1 MNKDMNSSGDDELL
15 QMKKKFSE
23 MPLQY
28 GEDQWPASVLACM
41 NEMRKQ
47 HQFHDLVLLTDEH
60 EIPAHGAVLACM
72 SPFFSEVV
80 NREEKRRSGVLK
92 TTVDGVSA
100 ATIEALVNFAYTGK
114 IEVCSELVS
123 EVYHV
128 AKEWKV
134 PRLKKACATHM
145 LDNMNTRNCL
155 EIRSLATTEGD
166 EELISIVDQ
175 FIKGN
180 VDEITSTSDFCQ
192 LPFMKLE
199 VISNKSSISLS
210 DRQIF
215 EAAVEWVRRTMKGGI
230 ELSELISEPQTLLL
244 SGNNLLKNITEV
256 DELSSEVMDT
266 YDIDVSKVGVY
277 TPDKKSGRVG
287 HQNGSGNGHSSNG
300 STTPRKLIMT
310 PGDAP
315 KQSKVA
321 HKKWKVIAS
330 TSMADEHYVALTV
343 LDNQLATL
351 VLYEKRIKPKH
362 KHRPSRSFSIEKD
375 ALHPTLSSMKLPR
388 CAVGIAEFKG
398 RLIVA
403 GGYNQGKFH
412 STVEAFDPTTNKWEF
427 LSRMYGPRGRFQ
439 LCPVNGV
446 LLAIGGSDGNCELK
460 SCESFDTLTKWVRAP
475 DMPGARTCFGATMVD
490 NKVYVIGGAS
500 GSQGTKDCLRY
511 DPSSSTWSSIAP
523 LNEGRAQVG
532 VCSARGHIYAIGGS
546 DAWNCYNSVEVY
558 HPDEDQ
564 WKYLSPMKTCRRGA
578 GTCTLEGKVYA
589 VGGSDGQTV
598 LDTVECYDH
607 EREEWAPVASM
618 ATPRVNVGVGVIDGK
633 IYAVGGFSGKEFL
646 NSVELYDPMQNRWY
660 QTARHLRAP
669 VTASP
674 PLSPVMSSPHN
685 GAAKAIVPQEH
696 SNGNGATST
705 TNGKSSSTNGKIAAD
720 NIETLTLP
728 VA

>member
-1 MNKDMNSSGDDELL
+1 MNNNMNSGDDDLL

-23 MPLQY
+23 TPLQY

-72 SPFFSEVV
+72 SPFFNEVV

-114 IEVCSELVS
+114 IEVSSELVG

-134 PRLKKACATHM
+134 PRIKKACATHM

-155 EIRSLATTEGD
+155 EIRSLATAEMD
-166 EELISIVDQ
+166 EELMSIVDQ
-175 FIKGN
+175 FIKVN

-199 VISNKSSISLS
+199 VISAKSSISMS

-215 EAAVEWVRRTMKGGI
+215 EAAVEWVRRTMKGGV

-266 YDIDVSKVGVY
+266 YDIDMSKVGVY
-277 TPDKKSGRVG
+277 TPDKKSIKIG
-287 HQNGSGNGHSSNG
+287 HQNGSGNGHTGQVGNG

-315 KQSKVA
+315 KQSQLA
-321 HKKWKVIAS
+321 LNKWKVIAS
-330 TSMADEHYVALTV
+330 TSMADAHYVALTV

-375 ALHPTLSSMKLPR
+375 ALHPPLSSMTLPR
-388 CAVGIAEFKG
+388 SAVGIAEYKG

-412 STVEAFDPTTNKWEF
+412 STVEAFDPTTNKWQF
-427 LSRMYGPRGRFQ
+427 LGRMSGPRGRFQ
-439 LCPVNGV
+439 LCQVNGV
-446 LLAIGGSDGNCELK
+446 LLAAGGSDGNCELK
-460 SCESFDTLTKWVRAP
+460 SCETFDTLTKWARAP
-475 DMPGARTCFGATMVD
+475 EMPVPRTCYGATVVNDKM
-490 NKVYVIGGAS
+490 YVIGGAS
-500 GSQGTKDCLRY
+500 GSQGMKNCLQY
-511 DPSSSTWSSIAP
+511 DPSVSTWSSIAP

-532 VCSARGHIYAIGGS
+532 VCSTKGRIYAVGGS

-558 HPDEDQ
+558 HPEEDM
-564 WKYLSPMKTCRRGA
+564 WKYVAPMKTCRRGA

-598 LDTVECYDH
+598 LDTVECYDP

-618 ATPRVNVGVGVIDGK
+618 ATPRVNVGVGVVDGK

-646 NSVELYDPMQNRWY
+646 NSVELYDPLQNRWY
-660 QTARHLRAP
+660 QFARHLRAP

-674 PLSPVMSSPHN
+674 PLSPVLSSPQN
-685 GAAKAIVPQEH
+685 GAAKAMVPKKH
-696 SNGNGATST
+696 SNGKSA
-705 TNGKSSSTNGKIAAD
+705 TNGKSAVDTP
-720 NIETLTLP
+720 ETPSLP